1 MGESERARK
10 IKVSLDERTDV
21 VDVRIFLTDSDGQ
34 RGRALGV
41 ANFDLQ
47 DLDGIIAK
55 LTELAHELAVLD
67 ALNQPTAEEIAD
79 AIARSVSEAG
89 QDE

>member
-1 MGESERARK
+1 MGELERARK

-21 VDVRIFLTDSDGQ
+21 VDVRIFLIDSDGQ
-34 RGRALGV
+34 RGQALGV

-55 LTELAHELAVLD
+55 LTELASELAWAD
-67 ALNQPTAEEIAD
+67 AFNQPTAEEIAEAFSD
-79 AIARSVSEAG
+79 SEAG

>member
-1 MGESERARK
+1 VGRSDPKRK

-21 VDVRIFLTDSDGQ
+21 VDVRIFLIDSDGQ
-34 RGRALGV
+34 RGRALGA

-47 DLDGIIAK
+47 DLDEIIAK
-55 LTELAHELAVLD
+55 LIELAGELAYAD
-67 ALNQPTAEEIAD
+67 MFNQPSDEEIAQ
-79 AIARSVSEAG
+79 ALSNSEAG